1 MTDEDFRQLFR
12 PAKRAKSTA
21 TMASDDEDDDTKDKN
36 DLFGDSSSSEEEDDD
51 DGNENENETKNKIRS
66 NGEDDDDED
75 TDDLIA
81 AAKSQPMA
89 RKKKDGTASSATAA
103 ASKKNSKK
111 GEKTIPD
118 ADKDDDDEYAAGLF
132 DSSSDDESYAA
143 PSSKK
148 AKATTTSATG
158 KKTLGKKRKAETT
171 TTISKPRASIK
182 STKSSSDTAA
192 GGRGKDTRSMK
203 ERMEALARKRAAA
216 ASGGGGGEEKGSNI
230 ARRKNKDG
238 EQQPPR
244 KKRSKENGGDGKG
257 GGGSDGKEEDT
268 TGYDS
273 GDSYDS
279 ATFERTKDDDDFID
293 ADDEDPD
300 SLRELYAE
308 QNFGDERPDGEDYSD
323 DDNNKAHR
331 QKKSSKK
338 SSLGGGGLDKIS
350 LSDDE
355 DEKNGSETASGAL
368 KAAVRRMQKVKKEVK
383 KLPELEEMGI
393 AFVKKME
400 EAADADDATFKTK
413 RPGLKKLA
421 MLQEV
426 SDMLSK
432 KDMIRVLLDLDLL
445 TKCKRW
451 IQPLSNG
458 TLGNVTLRRRIVEC
472 TISMTGEDG
481 INATDLKRSGY
492 GKVIMALY
500 THKSET
506 PEMKKML
513 RGAIEQWSRPIFQK
527 SGNLRDLER
536 VQNNSSTAITYE
548 AGSSLAGMMM
558 KSRIGGNSTAATTTS
573 PRLSLGSDGG
583 GRGAGEG
590 GAKGGTLVR
599 GKTADDLERIIASG
613 ATSARDLG
621 NNRVRVPY
629 SKGFQYTVRPE
640 SRRGDVSDKR
650 NLISARGSSSASGGG
665 IGSAAD
671 AERREALS
679 KRMEAKSK
687 KTNKMA
693 SRSANISIEGR
704 AVK

>member
-1 MTDEDFRQLFR
+1 M
-12 PAKRAKSTA
+12 A
-21 TMASDDEDDDTKDKN
+21 TMAAAADNDDDDKEQN
-36 DLFGDSSSSEEEDDD
+36 DLFGDSSSSEDDNDDNNATSSNKSKPAAKSNAKKDDASDED
-51 DGNENENETKNKIRS
+51 E
-66 NGEDDDDED
+66 DED

-81 AAKSQPMA
+81 AAKSQPIA
-89 RKKKDGTASSATAA
+89 RKKSASAA
-103 ASKKNSKK
+103 ASSTSTTTGKRSTRATR
-111 GEKTIPD
+111 GESIPD
-118 ADKDDDDEYAAGLF
+118 ADNDEEDDDDYAAGLF
-132 DSSSDDESYAA
+132 DSSSEDEAYA

-148 AKATTTSATG
+148 SASTASG
-158 KKTLGKKRKAETT
+158 KKTLGKKRKAST
-171 TTISKPRASIK
+171 SSAKAKSASIK
-182 STKSSSDTAA
+182 KAS
-192 GGRGKDTRSMK
+192 GGETGGEGGAKDTRSMK

-216 ASGGGGGEEKGSNI
+216 SSGGDDEKGSSSSS
-230 ARRKNKDG
+230 ARKKKGDDG
-238 EQQPPR
+238 GEPR
-244 KKRSKENGGDGKG
+244 KKRSKDGTDGDGK
-257 GGGSDGKEEDT
+257 ED
-268 TGYDS
+268 GYDS

-279 ATFERTKDDDDFID
+279 ATFTRTKDDDDFID

-308 QNFGDERPDGEDYSD
+308 QHFGDERPDGEDSD
-323 DDNNKAHR
+323 DEARKKKKATTA
-331 QKKSSKK
+331 KK
-338 SSLGGGGLDKIS
+338 SLGGGGLDKIS

-355 DEKNGSETASGAL
+355 DENGTATSAL

-383 KLPELEEMGI
+383 KLPELEEMGT
-393 AFVKKME
+393 AFLKKME
-400 EAADADDATFKTK
+400 EAASADEASIKAK
-413 RPGLKKLA
+413 KPGLKKLA

-426 SDMLSK
+426 TDMLSK

-445 TKCKRW
+445 SICKRW

-458 TLGNVTLRRRIVEC
+458 SLGNVTLRRRIVEC
-472 TISMTGEDG
+472 TIAMTGEDG
-481 INATDLKRSGY
+481 INATDLKNSGY

-536 VQNNSSTAITYE
+536 VHNSSAAMTYD
-548 AGSSLAGMMM
+548 AGSSLAGMM
-558 KSRIGGNSTAATTTS
+558 KSRSGSGSGNTTA
-573 PRLSLGSDGG
+573 PRLSSGSGAGG
-583 GRGAGEG
+583 G
-590 GAKGGTLVR
+590 GTVR
-599 GKTADDLERIIASG
+599 GKNEDDLDRIINSG

-640 SRRGDVSDKR
+640 SRKGDVSDKR
-650 NLISARGSSSASGGG
+650 NLVSAKAASSTGGSV
-665 IGSAAD
+665 SAAE
-671 AERREALS
+671 AEKRREALS

-693 SRSANISIEGR
+693 NRSANISIEGR

>member
-1 MTDEDFRQLFR
+1 
-12 PAKRAKSTA
+12 
-21 TMASDDEDDDTKDKN
+21 
-36 DLFGDSSSSEEEDDD
+36 
-51 DGNENENETKNKIRS
+51 
-66 NGEDDDDED
+66 
-75 TDDLIA
+75 
-81 AAKSQPMA
+81 
-89 RKKKDGTASSATAA
+89 
-103 ASKKNSKK
+103 
-111 GEKTIPD
+111 
-118 ADKDDDDEYAAGLF
+118 
-132 DSSSDDESYAA
+132 
-143 PSSKK
+143 
-148 AKATTTSATG
+148 
-158 KKTLGKKRKAETT
+158 
-171 TTISKPRASIK
+171 
-182 STKSSSDTAA
+182 
-192 GGRGKDTRSMK
+192 MK

-216 ASGGGGGEEKGSNI
+216 ASGGGDDSGSSH
-230 ARRKNKDG
+230 RRKSKNGD
-238 EQQPPR
+238 EQPPR
-244 KKRSKENGGDGKG
+244 KKRSKEN
-257 GGGSDGKEEDT
+257 SDGKDNN
-268 TGYDS
+268 GYES

-279 ATFERTKDDDDFID
+279 ATFTRTKDDDDFID

-308 QNFGDERPDGEDYSD
+308 QHLEDERPEGEDPD
-323 DDNNKAHR
+323 EE
-331 QKKSSKK
+331 KKKKSTSSKK
-338 SSLGGGGLDKIS
+338 SLGGGRLDKIS

-355 DEKNGSETASGAL
+355 EGGTESASSAL

-393 AFVKKME
+393 AFLKKME
-400 EAADADDATFKTK
+400 EAASSDETSIKNK

-426 SDMLSK
+426 TDMLSK

-445 TKCKRW
+445 TVCKRW

-472 TISMTGEDG
+472 TIAMTGEDG

-492 GKVIMALY
+492 GKVVMALY

-536 VQNNSSTAITYE
+536 VQNSALAAMTYD
-548 AGSSLAGMMM
+548 AGSSLAGMM
-558 KSRIGGNSTAATTTS
+558 KSRVGGNTTTTTS
-573 PRLSLGSDGG
+573 APRLSSGSVGGSGG
-583 GRGAGEG
+583 GGEG
-590 GAKGGTLVR
+590 GGGTVR
-599 GKTADDLERIIASG
+599 GRNEDDLERIISSG
-613 ATSARDLG
+613 AASARDLG

-650 NLISARGSSSASGGG
+650 NLISAKGSSTAS
-665 IGSAAD
+665 GSAAE
-671 AERREALS
+671 AERRDALS

-693 SRSANISIEGR
+693 NRSANISIEGR